1 MAEPEKD
8 AQHQQRSSGYEERD
22 VNIGR
27 IALIGIVCVIL
38 LAISLFLVDQYFII
52 TKEKDIQEIVLKP
65 QSVTLREVRSREDEI
80 LNSYKLIDSSKGIYQ
95 IPISRAME
103 ILAQN
108 TYHIQSDGKS
118 GTIKR

>member
-1 MAEPEKD
+1 MAD
-8 AQHQQRSSGYEERD
+8 SQNDTQHQQGSSGYEERD

-38 LAISLFLVDQYFII
+38 LALSLFFVDQYFII
-52 TKEKDIQEIVLKP
+52 TKEKDIQEIILKP
-65 QSVTLREVRSREDEI
+65 QSVTLREVRTREDEI
-80 LNSYKLIDSSKGIYQ
+80 LNSYKLIDSAKGVYQ

-108 TYHIQSDGKS
+108 TYHTQPDGKP